1 MTIEYPPE
9 NPIVAAEASVRGEGF
24 AFGRLVRIGSLVR
37 LTPTRVL
44 IERTDTR
51 ADPPQQMAETCVAT
65 SPSRRP
71 PSSVRRTSSA
81 DAPESDPAAVRT
93 AVARSTSIR
102 FSAHDDDEYSS
113 SDESGGRPVD
123 DGMRG
128 SFLNGHMPQAGPAGG
143 DLPGVS
149 SGSSAVISPGSDVPT
164 DASLCR
170 WA

>member
-113 SDESGGRPVD
+113 SDESGRLDGRT
-123 DGMRG
+123 
-128 SFLNGHMPQAGPAGG
+128 PQAGPAGG

-149 SGSSAVISPGSDVPT
+149 SGSSAVISPGSDAPT